1 MNNNLAIATVLFIVG
16 QTITWLSSYSQFF
29 WQWAKDHTFLIAVT
43 TAIPS
48 ALCFIYGLKYAYRY
62 FESGWAP
69 RFYIFSLSFVVMP
82 FLFWYFMGEKFFTMK
97 NMLSNEEYAIVCIG
111 KRNNLHSNEVQINY
125 LTTIVNKVILDKT
138 QGDNNVN
145 RKTTQDF

>member
-16 QTITWLSSYSQFF
+16 QAITWFSSYSQFF

-97 NMLSNEEYAIVCIG
+97 NMLSFALASGIIY
-111 KRNNLHSNEVQINY
+111 VQMRF
-125 LTTIVNKVILDKT
+125 K
-138 QGDNNVN
+138 
-145 RKTTQDF
+145 